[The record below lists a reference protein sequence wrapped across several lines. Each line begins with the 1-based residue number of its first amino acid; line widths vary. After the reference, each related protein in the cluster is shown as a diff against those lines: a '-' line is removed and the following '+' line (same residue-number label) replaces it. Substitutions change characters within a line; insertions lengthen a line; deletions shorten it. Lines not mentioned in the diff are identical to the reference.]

1 MALAVCGAGRLRC
14 WSVGLEAGGWAY
26 GGPRDLIMLVVL
38 IVLGV
43 LVGDRRR
50 RFCAETSR
58 CGREQLFVCGSLA
71 SGLAPNVV

>member
-1 MALAVCGAGRLRC
+1 
-14 WSVGLEAGGWAY
+14 
-26 GGPRDLIMLVVL
+26 MLVVL

-43 LVGDRRR
+43 LVGDRR

>member
-1 MALAVCGAGRLRC
+1 
-14 WSVGLEAGGWAY
+14 
-26 GGPRDLIMLVVL
+26 MLVVL